1 MPDALVTVITS
12 PAGWIPGIG
21 SGQRNVLAET
31 DTGKRLEKLRSEL
44 EDVLASTCPLCESVI
59 GGLDKPFIKAGES
72 DTTWEV

>member
-21 SGQRNVLAET
+21 GGQRNVLAET